1 MKQIRKFRDLRDW
14 EEIRMN
20 LAEEL
25 AMDEEQMEA
34 MGGVEDD
41 SLDLV
46 ETSMALEEA
55 LGSRLLKRSK
65 S

>member
-1 MKQIRKFRDLRDW
+1 MGEIKRFRDLPDW
-14 EEIRMN
+14 EEVRKN

-25 AMDEEQMEA
+25 GMDEEQIAAIGE
-34 MGGVEDD
+34 VEGD

-46 ETSMALEEA
+46 EASMALEEA
-55 LGSRLLKRSK
+55 FGSTLPKGRK

>member
-1 MKQIRKFRDLRDW
+1 
-14 EEIRMN
+14 MN

-25 AMDEEQMEA
+25 GMDEEQIEA
-34 MGGVEDD
+34 ISDVEGD

-46 ETSMALEEA
+46 ETSMALEEDF
-55 LGSRLLKRSK
+55 GSRLLKRPK